1 MELTRWQLL
10 HEYMKGAREGRYP
23 MLVCDLCDGQVVPLD
38 RDPSIVL
45 WCPFDDV
52 EIRVGL
58 NLLDQMKEQINA
70 VYI

>member
-1 MELTRWQLL
+1 
-10 HEYMKGAREGRYP
+10 
-23 MLVCDLCDGQVVPLD
+23 MLVCDLCDGPVAPLD
-38 RDPSIVL
+38 RDPYIVL

-58 NLLDQMKEQINA
+58 SLLDRMKEQINA